1 MISLREGGVLRE
13 GDFNF
18 FSSVSLPVSNK
29 HEANLLGNSFM
40 ETVHH
45 SAGGSE
51 SLYPMSPWDHADTVA
66 FPSLLSTQKSHLMT
80 N

>member
-29 HEANLLGNSFM
+29 QEAKLLGNPFM
-40 ETVHH
+40 ETGTPQLPGV
-45 SAGGSE
+45 
-51 SLYPMSPWDHADTVA
+51 
-66 FPSLLSTQKSHLMT
+66 
-80 N
+80 